1 MNMVKWFSFV
11 VLSVFSLSA
20 TSRFCIPLDSPELT
34 SHARFTSI
42 KTSPEKACD
51 EINFWS
57 IQMSEHA
64 LLLHL
69 GLEDPVL
76 KQRGLELHEKW
87 EKFIAN
93 LLTEPLY
100 NVLPLLEELRA
111 YKLEVVQT
119 LQSGLW
125 IGWVFPSFARHV
137 TRELDY
143 FVDKLNDVRY
153 SSMDE
158 TDFWNHINSDHAAF
172 ESHLFDPYERDLS
185 QQANDL
191 SEKIN
196 QLPDSEEDMFIHL
209 SLTAAEELDQFNKEG
224 RKLSKANKL
233 QSVIHPVLMDHVIR
247 EGERSKKILSELDK
261 AGMSEDATDKDT
273 EEDIADNDTE

>member
-20 TSRFCIPLDSPELT
+20 TSRFCIPLDSPELI
-34 SHARFTSI
+34 SHDRFTSI
-42 KTSPEKACD
+42 KTSTEKARD

-93 LLTEPLY
+93 LPTEPFS

-111 YKLEVVQT
+111 YKLKVVQT

-125 IGWVFPSFARHV
+125 IGLIFPSFARHI

-143 FVDKLNDVRY
+143 FVDKLNDVLF
-153 SSMDE
+153 SDKE
-158 TDFWNHINSDHAAF
+158 EVKFWDKINSDHAGF
-172 ESHLFDPYERDLS
+172 SSHLLDITERELSLEADYLS
-185 QQANDL
+185 QKIKRIVR
-191 SEKIN
+191 SER
-196 QLPDSEEDMFIHL
+196 EMFIKI
-209 SLTAAEELDQFNKEG
+209 SLKAAKELDEFN
-224 RKLSKANKL
+224 RSAQRCILRNKIA
-233 QSVIHPVLMDHVIR
+233 SIIHPVLIAHVIR
-247 EGERSKKILSELDK
+247 EGERSIQTLSRLELNQK
-261 AGMSEDATDKDT
+261 R
-273 EEDIADNDTE
+273 